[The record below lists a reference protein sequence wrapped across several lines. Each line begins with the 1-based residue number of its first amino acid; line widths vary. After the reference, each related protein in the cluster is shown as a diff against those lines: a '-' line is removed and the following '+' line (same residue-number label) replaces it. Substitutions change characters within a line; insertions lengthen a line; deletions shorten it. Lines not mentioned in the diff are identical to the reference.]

1 MKTAAKVFIVI
12 GMIFTFYLIFPIV
25 LGVLAIKK
33 IDSAT
38 SSSELLGWAIATI
51 FLVSTLGGIFM
62 LFIKDEDLKENA
74 PAKEAEPAR
83 AEEPAPAE
91 EPTPAEI
98 EEPAEKSEQE
108 ENE

>member
-1 MKTAAKVFIVI
+1 MKTAAKVFIII
-12 GMIFTFYLIFPIV
+12 GMIFTFYLIFPIM

-74 PAKEAEPAR
+74 PAKEAEP
-83 AEEPAPAE
+83 
-91 EPTPAEI
+91 TPAEI